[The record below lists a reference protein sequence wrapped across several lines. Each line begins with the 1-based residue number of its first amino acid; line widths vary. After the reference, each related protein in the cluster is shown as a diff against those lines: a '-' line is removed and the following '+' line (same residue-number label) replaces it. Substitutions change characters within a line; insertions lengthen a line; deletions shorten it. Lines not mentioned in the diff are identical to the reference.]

1 MAYQELAFPHLIAK
15 QDASATTVLHLNARS
30 ACNKSDDII
39 HFLAQFTFK
48 FNVIMISET
57 WYYSNCAM
65 LTLQGYD
72 RFFINR
78 PNKKGGGVAL
88 FVESYAKYELVHD
101 YTRVTDDYEILTVKS
116 KNRIISLVYR
126 PPSGNVVTFFT
137 WEFFEPFLDYVSMN
151 NLKLVCGG
159 DLNIDVLKQSN
170 SSFQL
175 NLCLQSAGFVNTI
188 TTPTR
193 ITSHTSSL
201 LDLLIV
207 DISTTVCNTGT
218 LVSDISDH
226 CPIFL
231 IYTDDSKKT
240 ADACQQFTYQRITQA
255 SLEQF
260 KNDVMNHNWS
270 HVLNKTD
277 ANKAY
282 NEFIRAFTHM
292 YASNFPMKTAKHS
305 KKESLGLLMS
315 LQK

>member
-1 MAYQELAFPHLIAK
+1 MHV
-15 QDASATTVLHLNARS
+15 S
-30 ACNKSDDII
+30 
-39 HFLAQFTFK
+39 
-48 FNVIMISET
+48 M
-57 WYYSNCAM
+57 
-65 LTLQGYD
+65 
-72 RFFINR
+72 
-78 PNKKGGGVAL
+78 
-88 FVESYAKYELVHD
+88 
-101 YTRVTDDYEILTVKS
+101 
-116 KNRIISLVYR
+116 SLVYR
-126 PPSGNVVTFFT
+126 PPSGNVVTFLQ
-137 WEFFEPFLDYVSMN
+137 FFEPFLDYASMN

-175 NLCLQSAGFVNTI
+175 NLCLLSAGFVNTI

-305 KKESLGLLMS
+305 KKVRKPWVTHELAKMIKTKNNLYHSFLRTRCELALQAFKKFRSRLNAELRKAKAAYLFANVSRQRPEIAWQTINLVLGRRKDDTHLTSIKLGS
-315 LQK
+315 REAEHFPITLTTTS